1 MKDLLNVSKLI
12 STKQMPNMDSI
23 NRFNKELDAKSSLEK
38 ESQKAQIESRK
49 ILQQIEKNTA
59 SLAEITEL
67 LHESNLKHDQII
79 DLMGDLFAIS
89 KSKDNEEAQ
98 SLYQKAISKISSVG
112 ENVGNI
118 TTLVTLAT
126 TIYNAVLPLLK

>member
-59 SLAEITEL
+59 SLAEITKL
-67 LHESNLKHDQII
+67 LHESNLQHDQII

-118 TTLVTLAT
+118 TTLVNLAT

>member
-38 ESQKAQIESRK
+38 ESQKAQSESRK

-59 SLAEITEL
+59 SLAEITKL
-67 LHESNLKHDQII
+67 LHESNLQHDQII

>member
-59 SLAEITEL
+59 SLAEITKL
-67 LHESNLKHDQII
+67 LHESNLQHDQII

>member
-59 SLAEITEL
+59 SLAEITKL
-67 LHESNLKHDQII
+67 LHESNLQHNQII

>member
-23 NRFNKELDAKSSLEK
+23 NRFNKELDAKSPLEK

-59 SLAEITEL
+59 SLAEITKL
-67 LHESNLKHDQII
+67 LHESNLQHDQII

>member
-1 MKDLLNVSKLI
+1 
-12 STKQMPNMDSI
+12 MPNMDSI

-59 SLAEITEL
+59 SLAEITKL
-67 LHESNLKHDQII
+67 LHESNLQHDQII

-98 SLYQKAISKISSVG
+98 SLYQKAITNISSVG

-118 TTLVTLAT
+118 KTLVNLAT